1 MGLGKKVA
9 DFSCEYVE
17 CEFPVLYPRSCVY
30 CFVQYSF
37 PKSRRSSDAKVG
49 FGRVRRWMKIEV
61 MEVSETAQE
70 EICNIRKDED
80 LGETCKEY
88 KLKFGKHGQ
97 CSKL

>member
-17 CEFPVLYPRSCVY
+17 CEFPVLYPSSCVY
-30 CFVQYSF
+30 CFVPYSI
-37 PKSRRSSDAKVG
+37 PKSRRSQDAKVG
-49 FGRVRRWMKIEV
+49 FGRVRRWIKIEA
-61 MEVSETAQE
+61 MKVSEIAKE

-80 LGETCKEY
+80 LGETCKEC

-97 CSKL
+97 YSKL